1 MGRDNSSVSGES
13 VLGST
18 DGVVKYVRVAP
29 FEYNGLHIGLI
40 NNSQNR
46 GWAYPKAYDCKL
58 DI

>member
-1 MGRDNSSVSGES
+1 MGRDNSAASGES

-18 DGVVKYVRVAP
+18 DGVVKYVSVAP
-29 FEYNGLHIGLI
+29 FEYHGLHIGLI

-46 GWAYPKAYDCKL
+46 GWACSKTYDCKP